1 MSDTIRLATTADC
14 DRVKAIVTA
23 AYAAYIP
30 RIGRKPGPMD
40 DDYAALIR
48 QQAVRVLEDGPHIKA
63 VLVLIPEPD
72 SLLLDNIVVDPAFQH
87 QGIGRRLLAFA
98 EQTACEA
105 GLPSIRLYTHQAMT
119 ENIAL
124 YTRVGYVETHR
135 GTTNGLHRVYMV
147 KRLDR

>member
-1 MSDTIRLATTADC
+1 MSDTIRLATEADR
-14 DRVKAIVTA
+14 DRVNTIVTA
-23 AYAAYIP
+23 AYAPYIP

-48 QQAVRVLEDGPHIKA
+48 QQAVRILEDGPHIKA
-63 VLVLIPEPD
+63 VLVLISEPD
-72 SLLLDNIVVDPAFQH
+72 SLLLDNIAVDPAFQH
-87 QGIGRRLLAFA
+87 QGIGRRLLTFA
-98 EQTACEA
+98 EQTAREA

-147 KRLDR
+147 KRLDG